1 MRTTDGYLA
10 LITSEHSERPRFVD
24 TVRVSVEP
32 FAKLQEA
39 LRSLPR
45 AFDVD
50 EAVGVQLDAVGIW
63 VGRSRRINE
72 PIDGV
77 YFEWDGLASVGW
89 EAGTWKGEFDPDE
102 GIIELPDDAYR
113 LLLKAKIA
121 ANSWDG
127 TIPGAYAVWERIFSG
142 SYLIIE
148 DLQDMTMA
156 VGVSGIPLS
165 TLDTELLTRGYLPL
179 KPAGVRI
186 RDYAVVPTEGVL
198 FSWDLETSAAFA
210 GWDTG
215 NWTSY

>member
-1 MRTTDGYLA
+1 MTTDEYLA
-10 LITSEHSERPRFVD
+10 LITTEHQNRPKFIA
-24 TVRVSVEP
+24 TVSASVSP
-32 FAKLQEA
+32 FAKIQEV

-45 AFDVD
+45 AFDID
-50 EAVGVQLDAVGIW
+50 TAVGHQLDVLGEWI
-63 VGRSRRINE
+63 GRSRRINE
-72 PIDGV
+72 PISGV
-77 YFEWDGLASVGW
+77 YMEWDGAANVGW
-89 EAGTWKGEFDPDE
+89 EAGNWKGPFDPDD
-102 GIIELPDDAYR
+102 GVISLPDDSYR

-121 ANSWDG
+121 ANAWDG
-127 TIPGAYAVWERIFSG
+127 TIPGAYAVWENIFTG

-156 VGVSGIPLS
+156 IGVSGIPLS

-198 FSWDLETSAAFA
+198 FAWDVNESAAFA
-210 GWDTG
+210 GWEIG